1 MRCIKRRGPSV
12 LLDRPTSL
20 LSRVRGMEKSTESYF
35 SQRGRRESQKGKT
48 MPAKILVVDDSKL
61 VTDIVKMRLE
71 MYQYEVRLAH
81 NGEDALRIIEHDVP
95 DLLVLDV
102 HMPGIDGYEVCRRLR
117 DNPQLDDLRIIML
130 TSSDDK
136 HAAFEAGVDDYLNKD
151 LDLLNLPNRV
161 KMILEM
167 D

>member
-1 MRCIKRRGPSV
+1 
-12 LLDRPTSL
+12 
-20 LSRVRGMEKSTESYF
+20 
-35 SQRGRRESQKGKT
+35 
-48 MPAKILVVDDSKL
+48 

-71 MYQYEVRLAH
+71 MYGYQVSLAH
-81 NGEDALRIIEHDVP
+81 SGEDALSQIAREVP

-117 DNPQLDDLRIIML
+117 DNPVFDDLRIIML

-151 LDLLNLPNRV
+151 VDLLNLPNRV
-161 KMILEM
+161 KLILEM

>member
-1 MRCIKRRGPSV
+1 
-12 LLDRPTSL
+12 
-20 LSRVRGMEKSTESYF
+20 
-35 SQRGRRESQKGKT
+35 